1 MDRRRSVWRYLD
13 ELIELIIIKLA
24 WFITRLMSNSEK
36 NTQQDEKIQTIE
48 AIFNAELEK
57 IESQLDELET

>member
-1 MDRRRSVWRYLD
+1 MDRRRSVWRYVD

>member
-1 MDRRRSVWRYLD
+1 
-13 ELIELIIIKLA
+13 
-24 WFITRLMSNSEK
+24 MSNSEK